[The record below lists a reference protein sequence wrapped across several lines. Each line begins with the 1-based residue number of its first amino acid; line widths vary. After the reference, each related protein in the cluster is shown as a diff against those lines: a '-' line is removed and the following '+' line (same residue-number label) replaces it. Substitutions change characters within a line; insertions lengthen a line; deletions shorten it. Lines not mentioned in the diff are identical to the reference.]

1 MNEVEIKM
9 RVLVLLVAG
18 ALLLAGSLLLADC
31 WLLTH
36 ARLRPLVLAALPHM
50 HTLLLSAWGSRA
62 PTPSSTT
69 PATHRDLATRL
80 AISLIQVSGVI
91 ARTNKSAIGL

>member
-1 MNEVEIKM
+1 MFVSLKINMNEIEIKT
-9 RVLVLLVAG
+9 RVLALLVAG

-50 HTLLLSAWGSRA
+50 HTLLLSAWGSCA
-62 PTPSSTT
+62 PAPSSTS
-69 PATHRDLATRL
+69 HATRRDT
-80 AISLIQVSGVI
+80 AVI
-91 ARTNKSAIGL
+91 WPFHKFK